1 MKGGYT
7 GKILRVNLTEKT
19 TSTIPTEKY
28 ADDFGGGHGIGSA
41 VFFDLVGDQL
51 PFEAF
56 DPRNLIIMMASP
68 FSGTFMPGSGRCEV
82 QGLGPGLYPIEWFG
96 HSNFG
101 GRFTAQLKFA
111 GWDGIVVE
119 GAADA
124 PVWINIIN
132 DKVTIES
139 ANGIWGMDTWDTQEE
154 ISRRV
159 IPGLK
164 HGEWAELANN
174 SYSTQVPAVVC
185 CGPAGE
191 NKSRIACLLHG
202 PGSQAALC
210 GFGAVFGSKNLKA
223 ISAIGSGGV
232 PIADPQAFM
241 DARLWFRKFQWDVD
255 NPREPERFAA
265 RGYMLI
271 SGRPSG
277 GNVSNGSLPLV
288 PARAAA
294 CASCPRGCRMRLASA
309 DSNESVCAGSMF
321 ARIGSGGMFGM
332 PGGGGQASRMP
343 AILNGKLT
351 RQANDLM
358 QKYGLGHWQLMATHG
373 YIQFLNRQGILGKG
387 KEIDC
392 DLPFDQSNTFAY
404 HEALY
409 RTLSLREG
417 EFGNLAAEAAARMA
431 EKLGRYKGDVNSGNL
446 RLSYWGT
453 QEHYSSQVEVE
464 WGFGSLLGERDLML
478 HMMAN
483 YPLHWMAT
491 SGDPYLTA
499 EEASKLYAEAM
510 VPYNDDRYLVDYGE
524 GPTGIYS
531 DSKVKQVAWVK
542 HYEKFWIGAGG
553 FCGWR
558 WPMCITNNT
567 ADRRG
572 PTPEAEPKFWNAV
585 TGKNLTFADYME
597 LGHKIYTLD
606 RSIWVLQGR
615 HRELEVFPDYVYDRP
630 NPGMMSEMPMYIDG
644 QWKYDPGKGRKL
656 DRAKV
661 EDFKTRFYK
670 FEGYNPENGYP
681 KRDTLEKMGMKKV
694 ADLMQSKGKLG

>member
-1 MKGGYT
+1 MAGGYT
-7 GKILRVNLTEKT
+7 GKIARVNLTNKT
-19 TSTIPTEKY
+19 VSTIDTAKY
-28 ADDFGGGHGIGSA
+28 EEFGGGHGIGSA

-68 FSGTFMPGSGRCEV
+68 FSGTFMPASGRCEV
-82 QGLGPGLYPIEWFG
+82 QGLGPMLYPIEWFG

-119 GAADA
+119 GASAD
-124 PVWINIIN
+124 PVWINIVN
-132 DKVTIES
+132 DKITIEN
-139 ANGIWGMDTWDTQEE
+139 ARGIWGMDTWDTQEE

-159 IPGLK
+159 MPGLK
-164 HGEWAELANN
+164 YGEWAELAMGET
-174 SYSTQVPAVVC
+174 TQSPAVVC

-191 NKSRIACLLHG
+191 NKSRLGCLLHG

-210 GFGAVFGSKNLKA
+210 GFGGVFGSKKLKA
-223 ISAIGSGGV
+223 ISAIGTGSV
-232 PIADPQAFM
+232 PIADPKAFM
-241 DARLWFRKFQWDVD
+241 DARLWFRQFQWDVD
-255 NPREPERFAA
+255 TPREVERFGG
-265 RGYMLI
+265 RGYALI

-277 GNVSNGSLPLV
+277 GNVTNGSVPLI

-309 DSNESVCAGSMF
+309 DSNESVCAGTMVVSV
-321 ARIGSGGMFGM
+321 RGN
-332 PGGGGQASRMP
+332 Q
-343 AILNGKLT
+343 KLT
-351 RQANDLM
+351 RQGNDLM
-358 QKYGLGHWQLMATHG
+358 QKYGLGHWQLMP
-373 YIQFLNRQGILGKG
+373 IQSYVQNLYKQGILGKG
-387 KEIDC
+387 KQIEC
-392 DLPFDQSNTFAY
+392 DLPFDQIGTFGY
-404 HEALY
+404 SEALM
-409 RTLSLREG
+409 RKISLREG
-417 EFGNLAAEAAARMA
+417 AFGNDLAEGAARFA
-431 EKLGRYKGDVNSGNL
+431 EKIGRKDDINKGTL
-446 RLSYWGT
+446 RLTYWGT
-453 QEHYSSQVEVE
+453 ADHYDAVTQAE
-464 WGFGSLLGERDLML
+464 WGYGSLFGERDLML
-478 HMMAN
+478 HMMSN
-483 YPLHWMAT
+483 YPLHWMAM

-499 EEASKLYAEAM
+499 EQAAKLYTDAM
-510 VPYNDDRYLVDYGE
+510 VPYNGDPYMVDYGD

-572 PTPEAEPKFWNAV
+572 PTPQAEEKFWNAA
-585 TGKNLTFADYME
+585 TGKKKTFADYME

-615 HRELEVFPDYVYDRP
+615 HRNMEVFPDYVYDQKSR
-630 NPGMMSEMPMYIDG
+630 GSEQPMVVDG
-644 QWKYDPGKGRKL
+644 QWKYATGAGRTF

-661 EDFKTRFYK
+661 EDFKSRFYK

-681 KRDTLEKMGMKKV
+681 TRDTLEKMGLKKV
-694 ADLMQSKGKLG
+694 ADLLQSKNKLG

>member
-1 MKGGYT
+1 MTGGYT
-7 GKILRVNLTEKT
+7 GKILRVNLTTKSI
-19 TSTIPTEKY
+19 STVNTAKY
-28 ADDFGGGHGIGSA
+28 EEYGGGHGIASA
-41 VFFDLVGDQL
+41 LFFDLVGDQL
-51 PFEAF
+51 PFPAF
-56 DPRNLIIMMASP
+56 DPRNVITLMATP
-68 FSGTFMPGSGRCEV
+68 FSGTNMPGSGRCEV
-82 QGLGPGLYPIEWFG
+82 QGLGPMLYPIEWFG

-101 GRFTAQLKFA
+101 GRFTAQLKYA
-111 GWDGIVVE
+111 GWDGVAVE
-119 GAADA
+119 GASDE

-139 ANGIWGMDTWDTQEE
+139 AKGIWGMDTWDTQEE
-154 ISRRV
+154 IARRV
-159 IPGLK
+159 IPSLRY
-164 HGEWAELANN
+164 GEWADLDAGCT
-174 SYSTQVPAVVC
+174 TQIPAVVC

-191 NKSRIACLLHG
+191 NMSRLGCLLHG

-210 GFGAVFGSKNLKA
+210 GFGGVFGSKKLKA
-223 ISAIGSGGV
+223 ISAIGTGGV
-232 PIADPQAFM
+232 SIANPKAFM
-241 DARLWFRKFQWDVD
+241 EARLWFRQFQWDVD
-255 NPREPERFAA
+255 NPREAERFGR

-277 GNVSNGSLPLV
+277 GNVLNGQLPLV

-309 DSNESVCAGSMF
+309 ESNESVCAGTM
-321 ARIGSGGMFGM
+321 AVRVQGT
-332 PGGGGQASRMP
+332 Q
-343 AILNGKLT
+343 KLS

-358 QKYGLGHWQLMATHG
+358 QKYGLGHWQFMPLQS
-373 YIQFLNRQGILGKG
+373 YIQSLYKRGLLGKG
-387 KEIDC
+387 KTIET
-392 DLPFDQSNTFAY
+392 DLPLDQWGTIGFADTLMRQISNRQGVGKDLA
-404 HEALY
+404 
-409 RTLSLREG
+409 EG
-417 EFGNLAAEAAARMA
+417 CARFA
-431 EKLGRYKGDVNSGNL
+431 EKYGLYKEDVNSGVL
-446 RLSYWGT
+446 RLAWWGT
-453 QEHYSSQVEVE
+453 ADHYDSRIQAE

-483 YPLHWMAT
+483 YPLHWMAQ

-499 EEASKLYAEAM
+499 EEAAKLYTDAM
-510 VPYNDDRYLVDYGE
+510 EPYSGDVFMVDYSD

-572 PTPEAEPKFWNAV
+572 PTPKAEPRFWNAI

-597 LGHKIYTLD
+597 IGHKIYTLD

-615 HRELEVFPDYVYDRP
+615 HRDMEVFPDYLYNEKSKGARL
-630 NPGMMSEMPMYIDG
+630 PMYQNG
-644 QWKYDPGKGRKL
+644 KWTYDTGAGRTL

-670 FEGYNPENGYP
+670 FEGYNPDNGYP
-681 KRDTLEKMGMKKV
+681 TRATLEKMGMKKV
-694 ADLMQSKGKLG
+694 ADLLQSRGRLG

>member
-1 MKGGYT
+1 MTGGYT
-7 GKILRVNLTEKT
+7 GKILRVNLTTKSI
-19 TSTIPTEKY
+19 STIDTAKY
-28 ADDFGGGHGIGSA
+28 EEFGGGHGIGSA
-41 VFFDLVGDQL
+41 LFFDLVGDQL
-51 PFEAF
+51 PFPAF
-56 DPRNLIIMMASP
+56 DPRNVVIIMATP
-68 FSGTFMPGSGRCEV
+68 FSGTFMPASGRSEV
-82 QGLGPGLYPIEWFG
+82 QGLGPMLYPVEWFG

-111 GWDGIVVE
+111 GWDGIAVD
-119 GAADA
+119 GASDE
-124 PVWINIIN
+124 PVWINIVN

-139 ANGIWGMDTWDTQEE
+139 AKGIWGMDTWDTQEE
-154 ISRRV
+154 IARRV
-159 IPGLK
+159 IPSLK
-164 HGEWAELANN
+164 YGEWADLNVG
-174 SYSTQVPAVVC
+174 YTTQIPAVVC

-191 NKSRIACLLHG
+191 NLSRLGCLLHG

-210 GFGAVFGSKNLKA
+210 GFGGVFGSKKLKA

-232 PIADPQAFM
+232 SIADPKAYM
-241 DARLWFRKFQWDVD
+241 EARLWFRQFQWDVD
-255 NPREPERFAA
+255 NPREPERFAKQ
-265 RGYMLI
+265 GYMLI

-277 GNVSNGSLPLV
+277 GNVLNGQLPLV

-309 DSNESVCAGSMF
+309 DSNESVCAGTM
-321 ARIGSGGMFGM
+321 AVRVRGT
-332 PGGGGQASRMP
+332 Q
-343 AILNGKLT
+343 KLS

-358 QKYGLGHWQLMATHG
+358 QKYGLGHWQFMPLQS
-373 YIQFLNRQGILGKG
+373 YIQSLYKRGLLGKG
-387 KEIDC
+387 KLIES
-392 DLPFDQSNTFAY
+392 DLPMDQNGTIGFADTLMRKISNRDGVGNDLA
-404 HEALY
+404 
-409 RTLSLREG
+409 EG
-417 EFGNLAAEAAARMA
+417 CARLA
-431 EKLGRYKGDVNSGNL
+431 EKYGLYKEDVASGVL
-446 RLSYWGT
+446 PLPYWGT
-453 QEHYSSQVEVE
+453 ADHYDARVEAE

-483 YPLHWMAT
+483 YPLYWMAN

-499 EEASKLYAEAM
+499 EEAAKLYTDAM
-510 VPYNDDRYLVDYGE
+510 EPYNGDLYMVDYSD

-542 HYEKFWIGAGG
+542 HYEKFWIGSGG

-572 PTPEAEPKFWNAV
+572 PTPKAEPKFWNAI
-585 TGKNLTFADYME
+585 TGKKGTFADYME
-597 LGHKIYTLD
+597 IGHKIYTLD

-615 HRELEVFPDYVYDRP
+615 HRDMEVFPDYLYTQKSR
-630 NPGMMSEMPMYIDG
+630 GAHLPMYEN
-644 QWKYDPGKGRKL
+644 GKWDYGTGAGRTL

-681 KRDTLEKMGMKKV
+681 TRETLEKMGLKKV
-694 ADLMQSKGKLG
+694 ADLLQSKGKLG

>member
-7 GKILRVNLTEKT
+7 GKILRVNLTTKAIG
-19 TSTIPTEKY
+19 TIDTGKY
-28 ADDFGGGHGIGSA
+28 EEFGGGHGIGSA

-82 QGLGPGLYPIEWFG
+82 QGLGPMLYPIEWFG

-119 GAADA
+119 GASDE
-124 PVWINIIN
+124 PVWINIVN

-139 ANGIWGMDTWDTQEE
+139 ARGIWGMDTWDAQEE

-159 IPGLK
+159 VPGLK
-164 HGEWAELANN
+164 YGEWAELAENC
-174 SYSTQVPAVVC
+174 YTTQIPAVVC

-191 NKSRIACLLHG
+191 NMSRLGCLLHG

-210 GFGAVFGSKNLKA
+210 GFGGVFGSKKLKA
-223 ISAIGSGGV
+223 ISAIGSKDI
-232 PIADPQAFM
+232 PIADPKAFM
-241 DARLWFRKFQWDVD
+241 SARLWFRQFQWNVD
-255 NPREPERFAA
+255 NPREAERF
-265 RGYMLI
+265 GVGGPYSLI

-277 GNVSNGSLPLV
+277 GNVLNREIPLT

-294 CASCPRGCRMRLASA
+294 CASCPRGCRMRLATG
-309 DSNESVCAGSMF
+309 DSNESVCAGTMV
-321 ARIGSGGMFGM
+321 INVNGSLKF
-332 PGGGGQASRMP
+332 
-343 AILNGKLT
+343 T
-351 RQANDLM
+351 RQGNDLM
-358 QKYGLGHWQLMATHG
+358 QKFGLGHWQLMPLMNYVQALYKQGVLGKGRQIHTDLPLD
-373 YIQFLNRQGILGKG
+373 LNGTFAYAEALMRQIALRQGIGN
-387 KEIDC
+387 
-392 DLPFDQSNTFAY
+392 DLA
-404 HEALY
+404 
-409 RTLSLREG
+409 EG
-417 EFGNLAAEAAARMA
+417 CARFA
-431 EKLGRYKGDVNSGNL
+431 EKIGRYKQDVNSGL
-446 RLSYWGT
+446 LGLAYWGT
-453 QEHYSSQVEVE
+453 ANHYDPAVEAE

-483 YPLHWMAT
+483 YPLHWMAW

-499 EEASKLYAEAM
+499 EEAAKLYTDAM
-510 VPYNDDRYLVDYGE
+510 EPYQGDIFMVDHSD

-531 DSKVKQVAWVK
+531 DSKVKQVAWIK

-572 PTPEAEPKFWNAV
+572 PTPKAEPMFWNAV
-585 TGKNLTFADYME
+585 TGNNRTFADYME
-597 LGHKIYTLD
+597 IGHKIYTLD

-615 HRELEVFPDYVYDRP
+615 HRDMEVFPDYIYDRP
-630 NPGMMSEMPMYIDG
+630 SMGHDMPMYIDG
-644 QWKYDPGKGRKL
+644 KWKYDKGVGRKL

-661 EDFKTRFYK
+661 EDFKTRFYR
-670 FEGYNPENGYP
+670 FEGCNPENGYP
-681 KRDTLEKMGMKKV
+681 TRETLEKMNLRKV
-694 ADLMQSKGKLG
+694 ADALQRKGRLG

>member
-7 GKILRVNLTEKT
+7 GKILRVNLTTRSIT
-19 TSTIPTEKY
+19 TIDTEKY
-28 ADDFGGGHGIGSA
+28 VEFGGGHGIGSA
-41 VFFDLVGDQL
+41 LFFDLVGDQL
-51 PFEAF
+51 PFAAF
-56 DPRNLIIMMASP
+56 DPRNVIIMMATP
-68 FSGTFMPGSGRCEV
+68 FSGTFMPASGRCEV
-82 QGLGPGLYPIEWFG
+82 QGLGPMLYPIEWFG

-101 GRFTAQLKFA
+101 GRFTAQLKYA
-111 GWDGIVVE
+111 GWDGLAVD
-119 GAADA
+119 GASDE
-124 PVWINIIN
+124 PVWINIVN

-139 ANGIWGMDTWDTQEE
+139 ARGIWGMDTWDTQEE

-159 IPGLK
+159 VPSMK
-164 HGEWAELANN
+164 YGEWADVDVG
-174 SYSTQVPAVVC
+174 YSTQIPAVVC

-191 NKSRIACLLHG
+191 NLCRFGALLHG

-210 GFGAVFGSKNLKA
+210 GFGGVFGSKKLKA
-223 ISAIGSGGV
+223 ISALGTGGV
-232 PIADPQAFM
+232 PIADPKAYM
-241 DARLWFRKFQWDVD
+241 EARLWFRQFQWDVD
-255 NPREPERFAA
+255 NPREAERFGK

-277 GNVSNGSLPLV
+277 GNVLNGQIPLT

-309 DSNESVCAGSMF
+309 ESNESVCAGTM
-321 ARIGSGGMFGM
+321 AVRVRGT
-332 PGGGGQASRMP
+332 Q
-343 AILNGKLT
+343 KLS

-358 QKYGLGHWQLMATHG
+358 QKWGLGHWQFMPTQSYVQSL
-373 YIQFLNRQGILGKG
+373 YKRGILGKG
-387 KEIDC
+387 KQIET
-392 DLPFDQSNTFAY
+392 DLPLDQSNSMGYADM
-404 HEALY
+404 LM
-409 RTLSLREG
+409 RQISNREG
-417 EFGNLAAEAAARMA
+417 IGNDLAEGCARFA
-431 EKLGRYKGDVNSGNL
+431 KKYGLYEQDVNSGVL
-446 RLSYWGT
+446 PLAWWGCS
-453 QEHYSSQVEVE
+453 EHYDPRVEAE

-483 YPLHWMAT
+483 YPLYWMAN

-499 EEASKLYAEAM
+499 EEAAKLYTDAM
-510 VPYNDDRYLVDYGE
+510 EPYNGDIFMVDYGD

-542 HYEKFWIGAGG
+542 HYEKFWIGSGG

-572 PTPEAEPKFWNAV
+572 PTPKAEPRFWNAI
-585 TGKNLTFADYME
+585 TGGNGTFADYME
-597 LGHKIYTLD
+597 IGHKIYTLD

-615 HRELEVFPDYVYDRP
+615 HRDMEVFPDYIYTQKSR
-630 NPGMMSEMPMYIDG
+630 GAHLPMFEN
-644 QWKYDPGKGRKL
+644 GKWNYGTGAGRTL

-681 KRDTLEKMGMKKV
+681 TRETLEKMGLRKV
-694 ADLMQSKGKLG
+694 ADLLKSRGRLG